1 MKMSLRSQLFY
12 GLGLLLTLLISGFTY
27 LIVSY
32 QSNFLQEQRLK
43 QAINRSQAVVTSV
56 KVWVMTNDY
65 IGLQEVV
72 ENFTKFEDLDYITIV
87 NSDGKLIAHTDKQ
100 LTGKYIADQKRVDYL
115 NTLKDTSSPLLEET
129 NIFKNGKYLEVFR
142 PIKHENTLLG
152 FVHLRIDNSAYINN
166 IKNTISQGL
175 IFTLTS
181 LLLAGFFIYYIT
193 SLLIRE
199 LLELGIVMR
208 RVSHGERDVI
218 ANVDGAQEI
227 AKLSSELN
235 ALTSNLKHSEEL
247 IAQLHERQKLALSAN
262 NDGVWDWDI
271 QNQTI
276 YLSDRSKEMLGY
288 TESEFEDSL
297 ENWRAH
303 IHPNDLAKRDAAIVA
318 NIKKESKYYQ
328 DVHRLRKKDG
338 SWIWVLERGKTI
350 FEGKRAVRMLG
361 THTDITKEKE
371 QQMRYARQALILEQ
385 LHDSVI
391 ITNLNGDI
399 LSWNKGSEVIFGYT
413 KEEVQDKNIELLY
426 PADEYKSN
434 REKIIQAIQK
444 GSHNF
449 DARLITKEQ
458 REIYLLTSLSILKD
472 EEQSPSGLVYISQ
485 DITKRKAAQRELIAQ
500 QSILEYQANHDSLTG
515 LANRTLF
522 NTKLSNALVN
532 AKKLKKRIA
541 LFFID
546 LDNFKEI
553 NDSLGHVVG
562 DKVLQATAQK
572 LLSMLN
578 AAQTLVRL
586 GGDEFILII
595 EDKNEQDEIASFAQQ
610 IIQHLSHPLSI
621 DNHLLYITCSI
632 GISLYPDDGD
642 TVDNLL
648 KYADSAMYKAK
659 YEGRSTYK
667 FYDVQMTKLALNRI
681 AMESSLRNALIKR
694 DEFVI
699 YFQPQVDAQNDELIG
714 MEALVRWQHP
724 TLGFI
729 APSEFIPLA
738 ETTGLIV
745 PLDRIVMHHAMIQL
759 SKWYEQG
766 LNPGILALNLSV
778 QQINQSDF
786 MEFLQATLYETHCKA
801 EWIEL
806 EVTESQ
812 IMKNPKEAIKTLNS
826 ISALG
831 VELAIDDFGT
841 GYSSL
846 SYLKKLPINKL
857 KIDQSFVK
865 DLPNNENDVG
875 ISKTVITLAKSLN
888 LNIIAEG
895 VETKEQKDFL
905 VANGCKNVQGYFYSK
920 PLSADDMTQLLQN
933 GLTNKN
939 G

>member
-1 MKMSLRSQLFY
+1 M
-12 GLGLLLTLLISGFTY
+12 
-27 LIVSY
+27 
-32 QSNFLQEQRLK
+32 
-43 QAINRSQAVVTSV
+43 
-56 KVWVMTNDY
+56 
-65 IGLQEVV
+65 
-72 ENFTKFEDLDYITIV
+72 
-87 NSDGKLIAHTDKQ
+87 
-100 LTGKYIADQKRVDYL
+100 
-115 NTLKDTSSPLLEET
+115 
-129 NIFKNGKYLEVFR
+129 
-142 PIKHENTLLG
+142 
-152 FVHLRIDNSAYINN
+152 HLRIDNSAYIDN
-166 IKNTISQGL
+166 IKNTISQGV

-181 LLLAGFFIYYIT
+181 LLFAGFFIYYIT

-208 RVSHGERDVI
+208 KISHGERDVV
-218 ANVDGAQEI
+218 ANESGAQEI
-227 AKLSSELN
+227 AKLSFELN

-247 IAQLHERQKLALSAN
+247 IAQLNERQKLALSAN

-271 QNQTI
+271 ENEVI
-276 YLSDRSKEMLGY
+276 YISKRSKEMLGY

-303 IHPNDLAKRDAAIVA
+303 IHFKDLAKRDAAIKE
-318 NIKKESKYYQ
+318 NIHQESQYYQ
-328 DVHRLRKKDG
+328 DIHRLRKKDG

-350 FEGKRAVRMLG
+350 FEGNRAVRMLG

-391 ITNLNGDI
+391 ITNLDGDI
-399 LSWNKGSEVIFGYT
+399 LSWNRGSEVIFGYS
-413 KEEVQDKNIELLY
+413 KEEVQGKNIELLY
-426 PADEYKSN
+426 PSDEYKIN
-434 REKIIQAIQK
+434 REKMIYVIQK

-449 DARLITKEQ
+449 ETKLITKAQ
-458 REIYLLTSLSILKD
+458 QEIYLLTSLSVLKD
-472 EEQSPSGLVYISQ
+472 DEQIANGLVYISQ
-485 DITKRKAAQRELIAQ
+485 DITKRLAVQRELMAQ
-500 QSILEYQANHDSLTG
+500 QSILEYQANHDALTG
-515 LANRTLF
+515 LGNRTF
-522 NTKLSNALVN
+522 FDTKLSNALEN
-532 AKKLKKRIA
+532 AQKLKKRVA

-553 NDSLGHVVG
+553 NDSLGHAVG

-572 LLSMLN
+572 LLSLLD
-578 AAQTLVRL
+578 ATQTLVRL

-595 EDKNEQDEIASFAQQ
+595 ENKGEEDDVASFAEQ
-610 IIQHLSHPLSI
+610 IIQNLSQPLSI
-621 DNHLLYITCSI
+621 DSHLLYITCSI

-642 TVDNLL
+642 TVDDLL

-659 YEGRSTYK
+659 YEGKSTYK
-667 FYDVQMTKLALNRI
+667 FYDVEMTKLALNRI

-699 YFQPQVDAQNDELIG
+699 YFQPQVDAQNEQLIG

-766 LNPGILALNLSV
+766 LNPGVLALNLSV

-806 EVTESQ
+806 EVTEGQ

-865 DLPNNENDVG
+865 DLPHNENDVG

-905 VANGCKNVQGYFYSK
+905 VANGCINIQGYYYSK
-920 PLSADDMTQLLQN
+920 PLNADDMTQVLQN
-933 GLTNKN
+933 GLKN
-939 G
+939 ING